1 MPGNGT
7 NGATPLTLDRAKELL
22 APFLLANPVSKVEQI
37 EEPER
42 YIAVASPW
50 GDPSFHLRILT
61 ASDALIDALN
71 RVRLPE
77 RYTAIWHTDTNL
89 FEVIFTA
96 SPIRY
101 KDIPIRRFNFNF
113 EENVYECFFGDSS
126 PELLLIAENYKEISF
141 SLTGF
146 RNLDSFRDYLLAK
159 KGIEGFENEP
169 DAKPLS
175 FWVKGIRWDDNLLLG
190 LVNHLNFYMN
200 YYDAVSPQI
209 LVHSPEMRNIR
220 VSPQT
225 RFPTGTFP
233 NAIDARRID
242 DQLLHL
248 LQASQ
253 RGDPI
258 RRFLYCYQILEHA
271 CFYFIEER
279 VRRDVHKALL
289 APHANVDIPALVEQ
303 LVEAL
308 STRRM
313 SEEQRMQA
321 LFENNID
328 PKLIWKEIESERNF
342 FQNEVKF
349 EGGYVLEPFVK
360 PHWTLDTFTG
370 DHGVRPLPGIFYGL
384 RNALSHAKEQ
394 KTRASILPTI
404 GNFQRLHSWAKL
416 VSISAR
422 EVVLYRKIG

>member
-1 MPGNGT
+1 MPENET
-7 NGATPLTLDRAKELL
+7 NGVAPLTVEKAKERL
-22 APFLLANPVSKVEQI
+22 APFLAVNPASKIIEVEV
-37 EEPER
+37 PER
-42 YIAVASPW
+42 YIAVTSPW
-50 GDPSFHLRILT
+50 GDSSFHLRIVPE
-61 ASDALIDALN
+61 SDALIDALN
-71 RVRLPE
+71 RVQLPE

-96 SPIRY
+96 SPLRH

-113 EENVYECFFGDSS
+113 EGNAYECFFGDSS

-159 KGIEGFENEP
+159 KGVEGFENEP
-169 DAKPLS
+169 GATPLS
-175 FWVKGIRWDDNLLLG
+175 FWIKGIKWDDNVVLA

-200 YYDAVSPQI
+200 YYDSVSPQI
-209 LVHSPEMRNIR
+209 LVHSPEMRNIKI
-220 VSPQT
+220 SPQT
-225 RFPTGTFP
+225 RFPAGAFP
-233 NAIDARRID
+233 NAIDAPRID

-248 LQASQ
+248 WQASQ

-271 CFYFIEER
+271 CFYFVEER

-289 APHANVDIPALVEQ
+289 APHSNADIPALVEQ

-313 SEEQRMQA
+313 NEEQKMQL
-321 LFENNID
+321 LFEVCVD
-328 PKLIWKEIESERNF
+328 PKLIWQEIESERNF
-342 FQNEVKF
+342 FENKVEF
-349 EGGYVLEPFVK
+349 EGEYVLEPFVK
-360 PHWTLDTFTG
+360 KHWTFETFKD
-370 DHGVRPLPGIFYGL
+370 DHVVKALPGIFYGL
-384 RNALSHAKEQ
+384 RNGLSHVKEQ
-394 KTRASILPTI
+394 KTRASILPTV